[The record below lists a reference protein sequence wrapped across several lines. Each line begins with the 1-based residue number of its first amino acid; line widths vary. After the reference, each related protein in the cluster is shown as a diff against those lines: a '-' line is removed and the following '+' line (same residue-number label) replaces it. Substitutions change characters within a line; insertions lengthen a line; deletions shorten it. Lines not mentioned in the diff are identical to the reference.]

1 MLEDDNSI
9 VMMAFLMIIGC
20 VSIWMIPNHLNA
32 QSSSWTAPDEANQL
46 ENPLENS
53 EKIISA
59 GKQIFSQLC
68 AVCHGKTGKGD
79 GITASALN
87 PKPADLTSK
96 GVQEQSDG
104 AIYWKIRE
112 GRPPMPAFEN
122 QLSEQQ
128 VWAIVHYIR
137 SLHSAGNKK

>member
-1 MLEDDNSI
+1 MK
-9 VMMAFLMIIGC
+9 AFLIIMAG
-20 VSIWMIPNHLNA
+20 VSIWLIPNYLNA
-32 QSSSWTAPDEANQL
+32 QPSSWTAPDEANQL

-68 AVCHGKTGKGD
+68 AVCHGNTGKGD
-79 GITASALN
+79 GITAYALD
-87 PKPADLTSK
+87 PKPTDLTSTL
-96 GVQEQSDG
+96 VQEQSDG

-112 GRPPMPAFEN
+112 GRPPMPAFES

-128 VWAIVHYIR
+128 VWAIVHYMR
-137 SLHSAGNKK
+137 SL